1 MGERGRG
8 ERGRVG
14 GGGRGGGRKSDGGN
28 SVRENNKYTQI
39 WVFPQCLGFFVF
51 VYRALD
57 WWCFQRWGFS
67 VEYLVQMY
75 SLFAS
80 LTARY
85 WVRVCVQLCVSVV
98 EWVAGESDV
107 R

>member
-1 MGERGRG
+1 
-8 ERGRVG
+8 
-14 GGGRGGGRKSDGGN
+14 
-28 SVRENNKYTQI
+28 
-39 WVFPQCLGFFVF
+39 